1 MNRFNACLAAL
12 SAVTLAA
19 LSPVCAENPSPA
31 ASGPVQ
37 DIRVVFHTDKGD
49 IDATIFA
56 SKVPL
61 TAANFLNLAQQKFY
75 DGLKF
80 HRVIADFMIQGGDPG
95 RGDPGYHF
103 EDEKNL
109 ERKFD
114 KPGVIAMAN
123 GGPNTNGCQFFITH
137 VPLPT
142 HDDGGHYG
150 HYTIFGQ
157 VTNGQPVV
165 NSIAQGDR
173 IKSIDI
179 LDPTAPLFAKESER
193 IEKFNAQMVHPPK
206 H

>member
-1 MNRFNACLAAL
+1 MNHFTSCLAML
-12 SAVTLAA
+12 SAAALAL
-19 LSPVCAENPSPA
+19 LSPVRAENPSPA

-49 IDATIFA
+49 IEATIFA
-56 SKVPL
+56 SKTPL

-103 EDEKNL
+103 EDEKNAD
-109 ERKFD
+109 RKFD
-114 KPGVIAMAN
+114 KPGIIAMAN
-123 GGPNTNGCQFFITH
+123 SGANTNGCQFFITH
-137 VPLPT
+137 VPVSHL
-142 HDDGGHYG
+142 DDGGQYG

-165 NSIAQGDR
+165 NSIIQGDR

-179 LDPTAPLFAKESER
+179 LDPTAALFAKESER